1 MKIGAIIPV
10 RLSSERLP
18 GKALM
23 DLAGKPSIL
32 RLLERVAAC
41 GFIDDPRDVVV
52 CTTAEPGDDPLV
64 DVVEGAGYS
73 VYRGETDDIIAR
85 LGGAIDAY
93 GFDAVIQADGDDPLS
108 ATEYMDATMAR
119 LLEDPSLDIVT
130 VTGLPLGC
138 ATKAFTRTAM
148 QKVLSTYVTER
159 NDTGFIYF
167 FTKTGVCRHEEIPVA
182 DPSHSHV
189 KARLTLDYEDDLKL
203 FRAIFE
209 ALERP
214 DGPFGLAEVVAFLNA
229 NPVLVEIN
237 RHVEAEYA
245 LRTTEK
251 AQLHYRD
258 AHGDLHKVNV

>member
-23 DLAGKPSIL
+23 ELAGRPSIV

-41 GFIDDPRDVVV
+41 RFIEDPRDVVV
-52 CTTAEPGDDPLV
+52 CTTGEPGDDPLV
-64 DVVEGAGYS
+64 AVVEDAGYS

-85 LGGAIDAY
+85 FAGAVAHF

-108 ATEYMDATMAR
+108 ATEYMDAAMAR

-130 VTGLPLGC
+130 VDGLPLGC

-148 QKVLSTYVTER
+148 DKVTAGYATRE

-167 FTKTGVCRHEEIPVA
+167 FTKTGLCRHEALSVENPT
-182 DPSHSHV
+182 HRHET
-189 KARLTLDYEDDLKL
+189 ARLTLDYEDDLTV
-203 FRAIFE
+203 FRSIFD
-209 ALERP
+209 ALHRA
-214 DGPFGLAEVVAFLNA
+214 DGPFGLAEVVAFLNDRPDIVA
-229 NPVLVEIN
+229 IN

-245 LRTTEK
+245 RRTVEK
-251 AQLHYRD
+251 AKLDYIGADGARQSIKL
-258 AHGDLHKVNV
+258 